1 MSWSRKEIRS
11 CVGRPFAVALTITH
25 VATSGT
31 GPRTAVAEPVAGC
44 APVVRL
50 LRPGVDGDR
59 RRVWPP
65 GAGGPRVLVARHS
78 GRTFADLVEARPGRL
93 GLGPWGRGRG
103 GRWRVLV
110 VAVDLGVEQQLRRRR
125 PRLGLPALDGAL
137 QILVRPEAENG
148 KAVDDILLKDGLL
161 IPFLAVRRPGRL
173 CGAPGGFVTLVGALA
188 AAQRLLLHPGGPF
201 AAPTAGA
208 PHFGFA
214 FHGDRQ
220 RGGGGRG
227 GRVNRRASGST
238 SPGTST
244 RRLIRARAHQIR
256 AQGDHNPTITVR
268 RTNEEISSF

>member
-1 MSWSRKEIRS
+1 MSWSREEIRS

-31 GPRTAVAEPVAGC
+31 GPRTAVAEPVTGC
-44 APVVRL
+44 APVVRWLL
-50 LRPGVDGDR
+50 LRPRVDGDR
-59 RRVWPP
+59 WRVWPP

-93 GLGPWGRGRG
+93 GLGPGGRGRR
-103 GRWRVLV
+103 GRRRVLV
-110 VAVDLGVEQQLRRRR
+110 VAVDLGVEQQLGRRR

-161 IPFLAVRRPGRL
+161 IPFLAVRRPRGL
-173 CGAPGGFVTLVGALA
+173 CGGAAGGLIALVGALA

-238 SPGTST
+238 SPGTSA
-244 RRLIRARAHQIR
+244 RRLIRAQAAH
-256 AQGDHNPTITVR
+256 
-268 RTNEEISSF
+268 